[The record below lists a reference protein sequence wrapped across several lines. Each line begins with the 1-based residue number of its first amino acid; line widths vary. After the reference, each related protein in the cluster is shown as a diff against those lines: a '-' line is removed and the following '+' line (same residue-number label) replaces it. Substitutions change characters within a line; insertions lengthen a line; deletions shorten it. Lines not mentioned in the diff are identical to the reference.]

1 MGHDLAI
8 LLGGCLPRYFHMT
21 HSSRDGEWSLSITRG
36 TLFSLGI
43 IGWYY
48 RILIV
53 WIPTHEFNFLSMM
66 GYMALGAFSKN
77 SVQGKKFLLVISILN
92 YIVPVIKSV
101 PVYLSLF
108 IVYDRDE
115 DLGWD
120 PMFYLVFA
128 PFIQVMT

>member
-1 MGHDLAI
+1 MGHDLGI
-8 LLGGCLPRYFHMT
+8 LLGGCLPHYFHMT

-66 GYMALGAFSKN
+66 GYMALRAFSKY
-77 SVQGKKFLLVISILN
+77 SVQGQKFLLVISILN
-92 YIVPVIKSV
+92 YIVIKSV

>member
-8 LLGGCLPRYFHMT
+8 LLGGCLPPYFHMT
-21 HSSRDGEWSLSITRG
+21 HSSRDGEWSLSTTRG

-66 GYMALGAFSKN
+66 GHMALRAFSKN

-92 YIVPVIKSV
+92 YIVIKSV

-120 PMFYLVFA
+120 PMFYLIFA